1 MTQSV
6 DLDPFF
12 HLTALES
19 VGSTNDMAKGMAVAR
34 APEGTLVWAR
44 EQTVGRG
51 RHGRNW
57 SSPPGNLYVSL
68 ILRPR
73 APADQATQ
81 WSFIAAVAMAQALAT
96 LLPAAA
102 QLQHKWPN
110 DILVD
115 GCKIAGIL
123 LESAAGG
130 HDHVDWLVIGMGVN
144 VDSHPEG
151 GDYGATS
158 LRAHGVE
165 TTPKSVL
172 AELCNSMLTWRQRWL
187 EEGFAPVR
195 TAWLDRAAGVDGPL
209 RVDVGDETLEGTYLG
224 IDDTGALVLDLPGS
238 GRRLVTAGEVRTARQ
253 GG

>member
-1 MTQSV
+1 MTQSL

-12 HLTALES
+12 HLTAVES
-19 VGSTNDMAKGMAVAR
+19 IGSTNDMAKGMAAAR

-44 EQTVGRG
+44 EQTIGRG

-68 ILRPR
+68 LLRPHVPVDR
-73 APADQATQ
+73 AAQ
-81 WSFIAAVAMAQALAT
+81 WSFIAAVALAQALSG
-96 LLPAAA
+96 LLPPAAR
-102 QLQHKWPN
+102 LQHKWPN

-115 GCKIAGIL
+115 GRKIAGIL

-130 HDHVDWLVIGMGVN
+130 RDRVDWLVIGMGVN

-165 TTPKSVL
+165 ATPQSVL
-172 AELCNSMLTWRQRWL
+172 AGLCDSVLTWRQRWL

-195 TAWLDRAAGVDGPL
+195 TAWIGRAAGVDGPL
-209 RVDVGDETLEGTYLG
+209 RVDVGGETLEGTYLG
-224 IDDTGALVLDLPGS
+224 IDDTGALVLDLPGT
-238 GRRLVTAGEVRTARQ
+238 GRRLVTAGEVRTARPA
-253 GG
+253 